1 MRAGVKEVDALGVL
15 MEVKDLVT
23 RFYTQEGTVY
33 AVNNVSYK
41 LNEGET
47 LGIVG
52 ESGSGKSVH
61 ALSIMR
67 LIPSPPGKVENGV
80 VTFEGR
86 DLLKIS
92 NEEMRLVRGAEI
104 AMIFQDPMTSLNP
117 VLTIG
122 TQITEALKLHMGMN
136 DRQANERAA
145 ELLTMVGIPD
155 AARRLKSYPHQ
166 FSGGMRQRVMIA
178 MALSCNPKLL
188 IADEPTTALDVTIQA
203 QIIELVKKLKDQLGM
218 AMIWIS
224 HDLGVVAGLSDN
236 VQVMYGGKVV
246 ERGPV
251 VDVFKDTRH
260 PYTLG
265 LLKSLPRHDMR
276 KGGEKLTQ
284 IEGSPPDMRNP
295 PKGCPFFA
303 RCTYRIPGKCD
314 EEMPPLIPGPQSNP
328 EHVKACWVD
337 VRSGEPLLD
346 QQGEAQH
353 V

>member
-1 MRAGVKEVDALGVL
+1 MGVL
-15 MEVKDLVT
+15 MEVKNLVT
-23 RFYTQEGTVY
+23 RFYTQEGIVY
-33 AVNNVSYK
+33 AVNDVSYK
-41 LNEGET
+41 LHEGET
-47 LGIVG
+47 LGVVG

-67 LIPSPPGKVENGV
+67 LIPTPPGKIEAGQV
-80 VTFEGR
+80 FFQGR
-86 DLLKIS
+86 DLLKLS
-92 NEEMRLVRGAEI
+92 NEQMRLVRGAEI

-136 DRQANERAA
+136 DRDATKRAV
-145 ELLTMVGIPD
+145 ELLSMVGIPD
-155 AARRLKSYPHQ
+155 ADRRLKNYPHQ

-203 QIIELVKKLKDQLGM
+203 QIIDLVKRLRDQLGM
-218 AMIWIS
+218 AIIWIT
-224 HDLGVVAGLSDN
+224 HDLGVVAGMADTL
-236 VQVMYGGKVV
+236 QVMYGGRII
-246 ERGPV
+246 ERGPATE
-251 VDVFKDTRH
+251 VFKDTRH

-265 LLKSLPRHDMR
+265 LLKSLPRHDKR
-276 KGGEKLTQ
+276 QAGVKLTQ
-284 IEGSPPDMRNP
+284 IEGSPPDMRIP

-303 RCTYRIPGKCD
+303 RCPFRLAICE
-314 EEMPPLIPGPQSNP
+314 EEMPPLIPGPESNP

-337 VRSGEPLLD
+337 VRTGQPLV
-346 QQGEAQH
+346 QEEAQR